1 MTQNIYETPNSDV
14 SNDSDEAVS
23 LTPKEILLSFKGR
36 IRRATYWKYLLSM
49 FVAIFVLMFLLA
61 TLGINED
68 AIAGVFVIL
77 YIPLIWASLA
87 IQAKRWHDR
96 DKSAWFILISLIP
109 VIGPIWAFVE
119 NGCLAGTDGANRFG
133 PPEA

>member
-1 MTQNIYETPNSDV
+1 MTQNIYETPNSNV
-14 SNDSDEAVS
+14 TNDSDEAVS

-36 IRRATYWKYLLSM
+36 IRRATYWKYMLSM
-49 FVAIFVLMFLLA
+49 FVAIFVLMFTLA
-61 TLGINED
+61 ILGINEN

-96 DKSAWFILISLIP
+96 DKSAWFILVSLIP

>member
-14 SNDSDEAVS
+14 SSDSGEAVS